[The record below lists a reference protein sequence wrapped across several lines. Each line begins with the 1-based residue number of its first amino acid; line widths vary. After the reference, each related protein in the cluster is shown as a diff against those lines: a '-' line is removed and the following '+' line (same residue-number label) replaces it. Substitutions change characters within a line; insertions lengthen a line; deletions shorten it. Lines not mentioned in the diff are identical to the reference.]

1 MACAQRCCPR
11 SRPPATGRASWPP
24 VRADDRGMSTS
35 VQVVWDDALAA
46 YDFGPSHPLAPI
58 RVVLTM
64 SLAQS
69 LGVLS
74 LPNVTMTGTAAATDD
89 LLRLVHLST
98 YIDAVR
104 RAGTPPLR
112 SDVTHGLGT
121 PDDPVFERMHDAS
134 ALVAGASLTAAQSV
148 WTGATEHAVNIAGG
162 LHHAM
167 PQSAAGFCVYN
178 DPAIA

>member
-74 LPNVTMTGTAAATDD
+74 LPNVTMTGTTAATDD
-89 LLRLVHLST
+89 LLRLVDQSP
-98 YIDAVR
+98 YIHAGR
-104 RAGTPPLR
+104 RAGPPPPR
-112 SDVTHGLGT
+112 SDAPPGPRT
-121 PDDPVFERMHDAS
+121 PGRPGRAR
-134 ALVAGASLTAAQSV
+134 
-148 WTGATEHAVNIAGG
+148 
-162 LHHAM
+162 
-167 PQSAAGFCVYN
+167 
-178 DPAIA
+178 